1 MEFVSA
7 LRDSM
12 TNLHHWALS
21 SAIPA
26 SDSSQKQRT
35 LIRSQRYGFKKKKER
50 FKGFWTEEEEE
61 ERNSPI
67 YFRNSSQKLTKQ
79 NPIQEFPR
87 ISVQI
92 SEINTG
98 KNRNSPLSCLK
109 ASLNLNRRKST
120 ADSKSFGSNQQTL
133 KTKENFR
140 KSVRIQGFT
149 TSNNRCNPTDS

>member
-1 MEFVSA
+1 MEFVEVLS
-7 LRDSM
+7 DS
-12 TNLHHWALS
+12 HWIIIIELCPCNS
-21 SAIPA
+21 SAKFIA
-26 SDSSQKQRT
+26 RSNESST
-35 LIRSQRYGFKKKKER
+35 ITEEELVKKRER
-50 FKGFWTEEEEE
+50 ISRFWTEEE

-67 YFRNSSQKLTKQ
+67 YFRNSSQKSIKQ
-79 NPIQEFPR
+79 NRIQEFPR

-98 KNRNSPLSCLK
+98 ENRNLPLSCLK
-109 ASLNLNRRKST
+109 TSLNPNRRKSM